1 MSFPDNGAYYTFHL
15 DPVASL
21 QDIDDEEVAEAARRI
36 SPKVYVACTIKTIGA
51 PQPPPAYEVATIA
64 LVQQG
69 LPPESLEDFLESRIT
84 RVRIRTENRN
94 TYPPHSL
101 GPSECVTLRFLFD
114 DDEQRRERLRDCAA
128 KGIAPPPPQPSS
140 MTLAS
145 ISNADNNRSDVPY
158 WRIMAARREAALA
171 EPPLELHVE
180 IDENWDAE
188 TDYSDASGD
197 SGGGSAAHGD
207 KPAPTIQL
215 ENEAPNDVARESS
228 PAVEDIAEVEN
239 DILAALTHRADLGN
253 TSPVIVPLSYDL
265 STLSVPPSPTGFM
278 EELEAIRKI
287 RSDYEERVRRL
298 KEEVQRRDD
307 EYMADIQARRVG
319 EPPVRPKWPLFGG
332 FVPFTNK
339 VKARLVASLHDIE
352 DKQVSEDAGRLT
364 NKEYVACVTW
374 PVGVPQPP
382 PAYEV
387 AYIDLVQ
394 QGLPP
399 EMLAEFSESRMCVP
413 IRPNTQHPEGRRP
426 AHCCHPLPWDG
437 CYHAAL
443 HRTRVRIKTEVR
455 PINPPH
461 SLGPAERVLLKFM
474 LQDDERRRARL
485 RSCAAEGVA
494 PPPAIPSDY
503 TVSATK
509 SADRELSDVP
519 YWQIR
524 AAERAER
531 LANPP
536 TEATYHMKLK
546 PNWDAE
552 SDSSDYSESEDES
565 HGAPATHDSA
575 LPRENAHGNAAT
587 NAAATAD
594 DIADVEDV
602 ILTALNHRADLRDLS
617 PVIVPLSYDLSA
629 LSAPPSPTGFMEELD
644 AIRKIRSDYEER
656 IRRLKHEVRHRDDE
670 YIADIEARRNKQSSA
685 RAKWSIP
692 SFFAPFANKLK
703 ARLVSIRHRP
713 SSNMTFPYP
722 GSYYTFRLDPVASL
736 RDIEDQAVLKAAREV
751 PTKVYVAS
759 TIDNTGAPQPPPAY
773 GVATISLIQQGLPSD
788 IPGEVWES
796 RMCVPIRPN
805 THHPDGR
812 RPAHCCHPLPWD
824 GCYHVART
832 DVRIRTET
840 RPIDPPHS
848 LGPAER
854 VALVAALRDD
864 EERRECLRDCAAKGI
879 PPPPAAPSGR
889 ALAAARV
896 ADREISDTPH
906 WQIMEAKA
914 EANRLT
920 RGDAHSVYSD
930 ATRHSDESDDEAS
943 SSGSAHMGGDAEYGT
958 SMNAQ
963 AANGVAE
970 VEDDILAALM
980 YRADLGNTSP
990 VIVPLSYDLSTLTA
1004 PPSPSGFMDELDAI
1018 RKLRSDYEERV
1029 RMLKE
1034 EVQRR
1039 DDEYM
1044 ADIQARRTGESPVQF
1059 KWPLLG
1065 GFVPFTNKVKARVG
1079 AYVMLSCFSSTDAD
1093 ESSVFAP

>member
-21 QDIDDEEVAEAARRI
+21 QDIEDEEVAEAAHRI

-69 LPPESLEDFLESRIT
+69 LPPESPIDFLESRI
-84 RVRIRTENRN
+84 
-94 TYPPHSL
+94 
-101 GPSECVTLRFLFD
+101 FLFD
-114 DDEQRRERLRDCAA
+114 DDEQRRERLRDYAA

-158 WRIMAARREAALA
+158 WRIMAARREAALS

-188 TDYSDASGD
+188 TDYSNASGD
-197 SGGGSAAHGD
+197 SDGGSADHGD
-207 KPAPTIQL
+207 TPAPNPTQPG
-215 ENEAPNDVARESS
+215 NEAPDDVARETS
-228 PAVEDIAEVEN
+228 PAVEDVAEVEN

-253 TSPVIVPLSYDL
+253 TSPVLVPLSYDL
-265 STLSVPPSPTGFM
+265 STLTAPPSPTGFM
-278 EELEAIRKI
+278 EELAAIRKI

-307 EYMADIQARRVG
+307 EYMTDIQARRVG
-319 EPPVRPKWPLFGG
+319 EPPVQSKWPLFGG

-339 VKARLVASLHDIE
+339 VKARLAGSYFSFRLDPVASLHDIE

-364 NKEYVACVTW
+364 TREYVACVTW

-455 PINPPH
+455 PVDPPH

-494 PPPAIPSDY
+494 PPPAVPSDY
-503 TVSATK
+503 TMSATR

-565 HGAPATHDSA
+565 HNTPAAHDSA
-575 LPRENAHGNAAT
+575 VPRENAHGNAAT

-602 ILTALNHRADLRDLS
+602 ILTALTHRADLRDLS

-629 LSAPPSPTGFMEELD
+629 LSAPPSPAGFMEELD
-644 AIRKIRSDYEER
+644 AIRKIRSNYEER
-656 IRRLKHEVRHRDDE
+656 IRRLKDEVRLRDDE
-670 YIADIEARRNKQSSA
+670 YMADIEARRTKQSS
-685 RAKWSIP
+685 RSKWSILV
-692 SFFAPFANKLK
+692 NKLK
-703 ARLVSIRHRP
+703 ARLVSLRHRP
-713 SSNMTFPYP
+713 
-722 GSYYTFRLDPVASL
+722 
-736 RDIEDQAVLKAAREV
+736 V
-751 PTKVYVAS
+751 P
-759 TIDNTGAPQPPPAY
+759 P
-773 GVATISLIQQGLPSD
+773 
-788 IPGEVWES
+788 
-796 RMCVPIRPN
+796 
-805 THHPDGR
+805 
-812 RPAHCCHPLPWD
+812 
-824 GCYHVART
+824 
-832 DVRIRTET
+832 
-840 RPIDPPHS
+840 
-848 LGPAER
+848 
-854 VALVAALRDD
+854 
-864 EERRECLRDCAAKGI
+864 
-879 PPPPAAPSGR
+879 
-889 ALAAARV
+889 
-896 ADREISDTPH
+896 
-906 WQIMEAKA
+906 
-914 EANRLT
+914 
-920 RGDAHSVYSD
+920 
-930 ATRHSDESDDEAS
+930 
-943 SSGSAHMGGDAEYGT
+943 
-958 SMNAQ
+958 
-963 AANGVAE
+963 
-970 VEDDILAALM
+970 
-980 YRADLGNTSP
+980 GNTSP
-990 VIVPLSYDLSTLTA
+990 SEVKLQKPRLLIFTSVWR
-1004 PPSPSGFMDELDAI
+1004 PSKS
-1018 RKLRSDYEERV
+1018 
-1029 RMLKE
+1029 
-1034 EVQRR
+1034 
-1039 DDEYM
+1039 
-1044 ADIQARRTGESPVQF
+1044 
-1059 KWPLLG
+1059 
-1065 GFVPFTNKVKARVG
+1065 
-1079 AYVMLSCFSSTDAD
+1079 
-1093 ESSVFAP
+1093 

>member
-21 QDIDDEEVAEAARRI
+21 QDIEDEEVATAARRI

-51 PQPPPAYEVATIA
+51 PQLPPAYEVATIA

-69 LPPESLEDFLESRIT
+69 LPPESPEDFLESRM
-84 RVRIRTENRN
+84 TENRN
-94 TYPPHSL
+94 SYPPHSL
-101 GPSECVTLRFLFD
+101 GPSECVTLRFLFG

-158 WRIMAARREAALA
+158 WQIMAARREAALS

-188 TDYSDASGD
+188 TDYTDASGYSD
-197 SGGGSAAHGD
+197 VQSADHGD
-207 KPAPTIQL
+207 TPAPNPTQPG
-215 ENEAPNDVARESS
+215 NEAPDDVALETS
-228 PAVEDIAEVEN
+228 PVVEDIAAVEN
-239 DILAALTHRADLGN
+239 DILVALTHRADLGN

-265 STLSVPPSPTGFM
+265 STLTAPPSPTGFM
-278 EELEAIRKI
+278 EELAAIRKI

-298 KEEVQRRDD
+298 KQEVQRRDD
-307 EYMADIQARRVG
+307 KYMADIQKRRIG
-319 EPPVRPKWPLFGG
+319 EHAAQSRWPLLGG
-332 FVPFTNK
+332 FVPFTNR
-339 VKARLVASLHDIE
+339 VKARVDPVASLHDIE

-364 NKEYVACVTW
+364 TKEYVACVTW

-387 AYIDLVQ
+387 AYIDVVQ

-413 IRPNTQHPEGRRP
+413 IQPNTQHPEGRRP

-455 PINPPH
+455 PIDPPH

-474 LQDDERRRARL
+474 LQDDERRRERL

-494 PPPAIPSDY
+494 PPPAEPSDC
-503 TVSATK
+503 TVSATR

-524 AAERAER
+524 AAERAEH

-536 TEATYHMKLK
+536 TEATYLMKLK

-565 HGAPATHDSA
+565 HGAPVAHDSA
-575 LPRENAHGNAAT
+575 LSRENAHGNAAT

-629 LSAPPSPTGFMEELD
+629 LSAPPSPTGFIEELD

-656 IRRLKHEVRHRDDE
+656 IRRLKDEVRRRDDE
-670 YIADIEARRNKQSSA
+670 YMANIEARRNKQSSA
-685 RAKWSIP
+685 RSKWSIP
-692 SFFAPFANKLK
+692 SCFAPFANKLK
-703 ARLVSIRHRP
+703 ARLVSIRHR
-713 SSNMTFPYP
+713 S
-722 GSYYTFRLDPVASL
+722 
-736 RDIEDQAVLKAAREV
+736 VLPAIIKAAREL

-773 GVATISLIQQGLPSD
+773 GVATISLVQQGLPTD
-788 IPGEVWES
+788 ITGEVWES
-796 RMCVPIRPN
+796 RMCVPIRPD

-889 ALAAARV
+889 ALAAAR
-896 ADREISDTPH
+896 
-906 WQIMEAKA
+906 IMEAKA

-990 VIVPLSYDLSTLTA
+990 VIVPL
-1004 PPSPSGFMDELDAI
+1004 SGFMDELDAI

>member
-1 MSFPDNGAYYTFHL
+1 MSFPDSGSYYTFRL

-21 QDIDDEEVAEAARRI
+21 QDIDDEEVAEAAHRI

-69 LPPESLEDFLESRIT
+69 LPPESPEDFLESRI
-84 RVRIRTENRN
+84 
-94 TYPPHSL
+94 
-101 GPSECVTLRFLFD
+101 FLFD

-145 ISNADNNRSDVPY
+145 MSNADNNRSDVPY
-158 WRIMAARREAALA
+158 WQIMAARREAALS
-171 EPPLELHVE
+171 EPPLVLHVE
-180 IDENWDAE
+180 IDENWEAE
-188 TDYSDASGD
+188 TDYSNASGD
-197 SGGGSAAHGD
+197 SDGGSADHGD
-207 KPAPTIQL
+207 TPAPNPTQPG
-215 ENEAPNDVARESS
+215 NEAPDDVARERS
-228 PAVEDIAEVEN
+228 PAVEDVAEVEN

-265 STLSVPPSPTGFM
+265 STLTAPPSPTGFM
-278 EELEAIRKI
+278 EELAAIGKI

-298 KEEVQRRDD
+298 KQEVQRRDD
-307 EYMADIQARRVG
+307 EYMADIQKRRIG
-319 EPPVRPKWPLFGG
+319 EPAAQSRCPLLGG
-332 FVPFTNK
+332 FVPFTNR
-339 VKARLVASLHDIE
+339 VKARLDPVASLHDIE

-364 NKEYVACVTW
+364 TREYVACVTW

-394 QGLPP
+394 QGRPP
-399 EMLAEFSESRMCVP
+399 EMPAEFSESRMRVP

-455 PINPPH
+455 PIDPPH

-474 LQDDERRRARL
+474 LQDDERRRERPGL

-494 PPPAIPSDY
+494 PPPAVPSDY

-536 TEATYHMKLK
+536 TKATYHMKLK

-552 SDSSDYSESEDES
+552 SDSSDYSESEDDS
-565 HGAPATHDSA
+565 HNTPAAHDSA
-575 LPRENAHGNAAT
+575 VPRENAHGNAAT

-656 IRRLKHEVRHRDDE
+656 IRRLKDEVRRRDDE
-670 YIADIEARRNKQSSA
+670 YMADIEARRNKQSSA
-685 RAKWSIP
+685 RSKWSIP
-692 SFFAPFANKLK
+692 SCFAPFANKLK
-703 ARLVSIRHRP
+703 ARLGLFCQRAIAQAEKYHRDMSP
-713 SSNMTFPYP
+713 NMAFPYP
-722 GSYYTFRLDPVASL
+722 GSYYTFCLDPVASL
-736 RDIEDQAVLKAAREV
+736 RDIDDHAVIKAAREL

-773 GVATISLIQQGLPSD
+773 GVATISLVQQGLPTD

-796 RMCVPIRPN
+796 P
-805 THHPDGR
+805 
-812 RPAHCCHPLPWD
+812 
-824 GCYHVART
+824 RT
-832 DVRIRTET
+832 DVRIRTEN

-854 VALVAALRDD
+854 IALVSALRED
-864 EERRECLRDCAAKGI
+864 EERRGCLRDCAAKGI
-879 PPPPAAPSGR
+879 PPPPAALSGR

-914 EANRLT
+914 EANRLAC
-920 RGDAHSVYSD
+920 GDADSVYSD
-930 ATRHSDESDDEAS
+930 ATSNSDESDDEAS
-943 SSGSAHMGGDAEYGT
+943 SSGSAHTGIEAEDGAAMD
-958 SMNAQ
+958 SDAQ
-963 AANGVAE
+963 AADGVAE

-980 YRADLGNTSP
+980 HRADLGNTSP

-1004 PPSPSGFMDELDAI
+1004 PPSPAGFMEELDAI
-1018 RKLRSDYEERV
+1018 KKIRSDYEERV
-1029 RMLKE
+1029 RKLKE
-1034 EVQRR
+1034 EVQRC
-1039 DDEYM
+1039 DDEYI
-1044 ADIQARRTGESPVQF
+1044 ADIRARRTGEPPSRSQ
-1059 KWPLLG
+1059 WALG
-1065 GFVPFTNKVKARVG
+1065 IVPFTRKAKARWVSLRRRSASAASTSPSKVTPG
-1079 AYVMLSCFSSTDAD
+1079 KLRLLMLSSFSKRSAR
-1093 ESSVFAP
+1093 S